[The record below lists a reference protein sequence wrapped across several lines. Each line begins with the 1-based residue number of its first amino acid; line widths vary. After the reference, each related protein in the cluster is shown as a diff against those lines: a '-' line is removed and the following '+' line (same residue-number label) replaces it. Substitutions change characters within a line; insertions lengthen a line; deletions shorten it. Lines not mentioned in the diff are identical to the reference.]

1 MKEDMIRD
9 FCQKLST
16 SVGCALIYQ
25 RATKRKEEKNINV
38 SQKKSNIMVLF
49 SSKWCTYMKIL

>member
-1 MKEDMIRD
+1 MKTEIVCSI
-9 FCQKLST
+9 FQTLST
-16 SVGCALIYQ
+16 SVECALIYQ